1 MHRKKQLTL
10 LLVVLAVVLFLVARK
25 PASGRPE
32 GQLWFYNEIT
42 GQLFAASDSS
52 IPPIETTSGPGTG
65 VRAWV
70 FSCGDCANPDER
82 FIGYLE
88 KMHPNTKKIMDEEGP
103 QSVQTVSGRVHWLPQ
118 GEEAKWPRFTSLV
131 NTPVQGG
138 SADALKQAMVDLSD
152 KLRHTASI
160 VSTVHDELIVECAS
174 DNADEVKALVET
186 VMLDAVQTM
195 FQGVRFEVEAGIYES
210 WAEK

>member
-42 GQLFAASDSS
+42 GQLFAASDLS
-52 IPPIETTSGPGTG
+52 IPPIKTTSGPGTG

-88 KMHPNTKKIMDEEGP
+88 KMHPNTKKIMDEEIAKT
-103 QSVQTVSGRVHWLPQ
+103 SVSMGIGKLIDKYSSGILVRSPNKKNWVPRNSPAGQAIIGNSLKTGDCSNPTPCLP
-118 GEEAKWPRFTSLV
+118 
-131 NTPVQGG
+131 
-138 SADALKQAMVDLSD
+138 
-152 KLRHTASI
+152 
-160 VSTVHDELIVECAS
+160 
-174 DNADEVKALVET
+174 
-186 VMLDAVQTM
+186 
-195 FQGVRFEVEAGIYES
+195 
-210 WAEK
+210 

>member
-10 LLVVLAVVLFLVARK
+10 LLVVLVVVLFLVARK

-42 GQLFAASDSS
+42 GQLFAASDLS
-52 IPPIETTSGPGTG
+52 IPPIKTTSGPGTG

-88 KMHPNTKKIMDEEGP
+88 KMQPTTKKFMNEEIAKTGASLGIGKLFDKYSSGILVRSP
-103 QSVQTVSGRVHWLPQ
+103 NKKKLGSPYQPCRPSHHRQFNKNCRLQQSNTMPPLITFNHDVTYCGSSVNCDTW
-118 GEEAKWPRFTSLV
+118 RFS
-131 NTPVQGG
+131 
-138 SADALKQAMVDLSD
+138 
-152 KLRHTASI
+152 
-160 VSTVHDELIVECAS
+160 C
-174 DNADEVKALVET
+174 
-186 VMLDAVQTM
+186 
-195 FQGVRFEVEAGIYES
+195 
-210 WAEK
+210 

>member
-42 GQLFAASDSS
+42 GQLFAASDLS

-88 KMHPNTKKIMDEEGP
+88 KMHPNTKKFMDEEIAKTGASMGIG
-103 QSVQTVSGRVHWLPQ
+103 QLIDKYSSGILVRSPNKKNWVPRISPAGQAIIGNSLKTGDCSKPMPCLP
-118 GEEAKWPRFTSLV
+118 
-131 NTPVQGG
+131 
-138 SADALKQAMVDLSD
+138 
-152 KLRHTASI
+152 
-160 VSTVHDELIVECAS
+160 
-174 DNADEVKALVET
+174 
-186 VMLDAVQTM
+186 
-195 FQGVRFEVEAGIYES
+195 
-210 WAEK
+210 

>member
-42 GQLFAASDSS
+42 GQLFASSDSS

-88 KMHPNTKKIMDEEGP
+88 KMHPNTKKIMDEEIAKTGASMGIG
-103 QSVQTVSGRVHWLPQ
+103 QLIDKYSSGILVRSPNKKNWVPRISPAGQAIIGNSLKTGDCSNPIPCLP
-118 GEEAKWPRFTSLV
+118 
-131 NTPVQGG
+131 
-138 SADALKQAMVDLSD
+138 
-152 KLRHTASI
+152 
-160 VSTVHDELIVECAS
+160 
-174 DNADEVKALVET
+174 
-186 VMLDAVQTM
+186 
-195 FQGVRFEVEAGIYES
+195 
-210 WAEK
+210 